1 MRHFLTKTFKVV
13 GIVFFGIL
21 LVFLVLINLFFKPKS
36 DEEIRSVFS
45 ENETLIYIENQNF
58 SNKAIRVISS
68 QKELDTTLPNFIFVH
83 GSPGSALD
91 FKRYFFDTDL
101 NSKANLIA
109 YDRVGYAPKS
119 LGAVQTISFEADFLN
134 SISSKLNISN
144 TILVGY
150 SYGGPIALASKKEY
164 KKIVI
169 CAPAVYSEVEPM
181 FWFLNFYKWKA
192 TRWLLPDLLKAAS
205 KEKLQHREDLK
216 KFELKW
222 NENPSE
228 ILAIHGDDDW
238 IVPYSNSEY
247 LEQQFSKEKFKIL
260 TLEDA
265 GHELIWSRFDE
276 IKSALLKVIKE

>member
-1 MRHFLTKTFKVV
+1 MRRFLVRLLKVI
-13 GIVFFGIL
+13 GFIFFGIV
-21 LVFLVLINLFFKPKS
+21 LVFLVLFNLFFKPKS
-36 DEEIRSVFS
+36 DVDIRNTFLEQQTEIH
-45 ENETLIYIENQNF
+45 IQNLNF
-58 SNKAIRVISS
+58 QGESFRIISTR
-68 QKELDTTLPNFIFVH
+68 KEIDTTLPNLIFVH

-91 FKRYFFDTDL
+91 YKRYLFDAEL

-109 YDRVGYAPKS
+109 YDRVGYAPLS
-119 LGAVQTISFEADFLN
+119 VGSIQTISFETDLLN
-134 SISSKLNISN
+134 SIIAEMDISK

-164 KKIVI
+164 KRII
-169 CAPAVYSEVEPM
+169 LCAPAVYSEVEPM

-192 TRWLLPDLLKAAS
+192 TRWLLPDLLQAAS
-205 KEKLQHREDLK
+205 KEKLQHQDDLK
-216 KFELKW
+216 NFELNW
-222 NENPSE
+222 SENPSE

-247 LEQQFSKEKFKIL
+247 LEQQFPKEKFEML

-276 IKSALLKVIKE
+276 IKAALLKVIEE